1 MTSPLIEDHALLSD
15 QRTTAL
21 VTREGDINWL
31 CMPRFDSDALFCS
44 LLGDESHGHWS
55 LRIADGEVL
64 SRRYLPATMVL
75 ETVWRSP
82 TGTARVTEF
91 LPVDADR
98 TRPATAA
105 DTGVDGKEVGGDG
118 DDRSSTTAQ
127 GDAPAAAG
135 EPTGS
140 TAGSSP
146 GSATS
151 LAGDIDDHSDL
162 VRSVTCTDGEVEIV
176 QELVMRFEYGQAV
189 PWVRRGED
197 SAGEEVLIAVAGG
210 DGISLHGPALDPED
224 RAHRGRHRLT
234 ADESAAWVL
243 TWFPSWQE
251 VPAKP
256 DVEAA
261 LAETAEGWSSWLGQV
276 RVEDEYSEPVARS
289 LLVLRALTHRRTG
302 GIIAAATTSL
312 PEDFGGVRNWDY
324 RFCWLRDAAL
334 SLEALLAHGH
344 VDAAATWRDWLL
356 RAIAGD
362 PERLQIMYS
371 ITGDRNLPE
380 REVAHLAGYENSV
393 PVRIGNGA
401 ADQYQADVVG
411 EVMIALGAMRDAGL
425 EESAW
430 SWPLQKALVHYTEDR
445 IDEPDQGIWEMRGD
459 PAYFTHGR
467 VMVWATFDRAV
478 SAVEVHGQPAT
489 REQVTRWKHVRD
501 QVREEIMTRGVGADG
516 AFTQTYGST
525 EVDASLLQIPHTGF
539 LPANDPHMLATVAR
553 IEQDLRTEDGLILR
567 YRTQGQDGLPGDEHP
582 FLVCCF
588 WLVEKYAASGRRD
601 EAEALMEQLL
611 GCANDLHLLAEEF
624 DGGAGRMAGNF
635 PQAFSHLGLIRAVDA
650 LAVTRD

>member
-1 MTSPLIEDHALLSD
+1 MSSPLIEDHALLSD
-15 QRTTAL
+15 QRATAL

-31 CMPRFDSDALFCS
+31 CLPHFDSDALFCS
-44 LLGDESHGHWS
+44 LLGTAENGHWS

-64 SRRYLPATMVL
+64 SRRYLPSTMVL

-82 TGTARVTEF
+82 TGTAAVTEF
-91 LPVDADR
+91 MP
-98 TRPATAA
+98 
-105 DTGVDGKEVGGDG
+105 
-118 DDRSSTTAQ
+118 
-127 GDAPAAAG
+127 
-135 EPTGS
+135 
-140 TAGSSP
+140 
-146 GSATS
+146 
-151 LAGDIDDHSDL
+151 IHDHAHDQADL
-162 VRSVTCTDGEVEIV
+162 VRSVECLEGEVEV
-176 QELVMRFEYGQAV
+176 LQELTIRFEYGQAV
-189 PWVRRGED
+189 PWVRRGRDE
-197 SAGEEVLIAVAGG
+197 AGEPVLIAVAGG
-210 DGISLHGPALDPED
+210 DGIALHGRPLT
-224 RAHRGRHRLT
+224 AHGRTHQGRHAL
-234 ADESAAWVL
+234 AAGESDSWVL
-243 TWFPSWQE
+243 TWFPSWQQ
-251 VPAKP
+251 VPAAA

-261 LAETAEGWSSWLGQV
+261 LATTVAEWAGWLGQV
-276 RVEDEYSEPVARS
+276 RVEEEYAEPVTRS
-289 LLVLRALTHRRTG
+289 LLVLRALTHRSTG

-324 RFCWLRDAAL
+324 RYCWLRDAAL

-344 VDAAATWRDWLL
+344 IDAAETWRDWLL

-380 REVAHLAGYENSV
+380 REVEHLPGYADSV
-393 PVRIGNGA
+393 PVRVGNGA

-411 EVMIALGAMRDAGL
+411 EVMIALAAMRDAGL
-425 EESAW
+425 EESEW
-430 SWPLQKALVHYTEDR
+430 SWPLQKALIRYAEDHL
-445 IDEPDQGIWEMRGD
+445 DDPDQGIWEMRGE

-467 VMVWATFDRAV
+467 VMVWATFDRAIE
-478 SAVEVHGQPAT
+478 AVQKHGLPAT
-489 REQVTRWKHVRD
+489 AEELTRWTWLRD
-501 QVREEIMTRGVGADG
+501 QLRTEIMSRGIGADG

-539 LPANDPHMLATVAR
+539 LSADHPHMLATVAR

-588 WLVEKYAASGRRD
+588 WLVEQYAASGRGKD
-601 EAEALMEQLL
+601 AAALMDQLL

-624 DGGAGRMAGNF
+624 DSGAGRMAGNF

-650 LAVTRD
+650 LAAAPR